1 MRTEVTNLEASV
13 KRLIDEKVKDLST
26 ELDQFN
32 ILVVQ
37 ELERCKNIV
46 LEYVKDAPSTTAAA
60 ATTVASVGG
69 VTSASALSATKRE
82 ALMLP
87 QFSGKEKTAFLQ
99 YPIWKKQFGKSHCGV
114 REQIY
119 SNHAVESPR

>member
-37 ELERCKNIV
+37 ELERCKNIA

-60 ATTVASVGG
+60 PTTVASVGG

-82 ALMLP
+82 AVMLP
-87 QFSGKEKTAFLQ
+87 QFSGKEKNCVSA
-99 YPIWKKQFGKSHCGV
+99 V
-114 REQIY
+114 
-119 SNHAVESPR
+119 SNMEETVWEITLWSTRANIQQPCC